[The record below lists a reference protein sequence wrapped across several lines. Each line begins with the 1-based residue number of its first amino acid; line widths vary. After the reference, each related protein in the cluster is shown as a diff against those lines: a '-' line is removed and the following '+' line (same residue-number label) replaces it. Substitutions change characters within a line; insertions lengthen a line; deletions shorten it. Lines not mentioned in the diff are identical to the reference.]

1 MLTSLDQPKNH
12 RCKNTRVEN
21 AETSVK
27 PYRYIYIYIHVYMLI
42 IHVDLINI
50 HIYHIYIYIY
60 ICIDVCIKYVYI
72 KKYNNIYIHTLYITY
87 VTNTVIYM

>member
-1 MLTSLDQPKNH
+1 
-12 RCKNTRVEN
+12 
-21 AETSVK
+21 
-27 PYRYIYIYIHVYMLI
+27 MLI

-50 HIYHIYIYIY
+50 HTYHIYIY

-72 KKYNNIYIHTLYITY
+72 INYNNIYIHTLYITY